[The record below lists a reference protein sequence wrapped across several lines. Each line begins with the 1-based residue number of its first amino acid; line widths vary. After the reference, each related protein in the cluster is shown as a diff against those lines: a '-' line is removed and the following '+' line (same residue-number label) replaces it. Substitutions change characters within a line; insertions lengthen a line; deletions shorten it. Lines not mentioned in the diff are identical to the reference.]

1 MLTNNLLIRPRMK
14 KYCMML
20 FLSALLFTSGNL
32 CYAQNNSVI
41 VNGKVKDK
49 ATGETL
55 VGVNVVEVDQNGRF
69 ISGTTTDVNGNFSLM
84 VSSPNAVI
92 QVSYLGYA
100 TQIFELDGRSRLN
113 VTMEEES
120 ALLEEVVITA
130 ERIGND
136 GIIAVRD
143 RATAVSRLE
152 MKEMDELMT
161 TTVEDM
167 LMGRIGN
174 VDISAISGDPGAGLN
189 IRIRGTATLNARN
202 NPLILVNGIPYDPN
216 IEDDFDFA
224 TADIERFG
232 NLIDVSPE
240 DIESIEVLK
249 DAASTALWGSKAANG
264 ILSIKTKRGR
274 KSKPVF
280 NYTYKLTRST
290 EPEPIPMLNGAEY
303 VQLIK
308 IAQFNHNAIS
318 YTHYTIDPEVG
329 SLDYYNYSQN
339 TNWIEEITQTA
350 YTMQHNFSVRGGGD
364 KARYDLSVGYND
376 EEGTTIGTGLKKLT
390 LRTALDYDISDKLK
404 FKTDV
409 LFTRYDQDATY
420 DVEDWDYRDK
430 RIRSVAYKKM
440 PNMSVYERDTAN
452 NVLSDFFTP
461 ANTLQGNSKDVY
473 NPVAFAELASHKRYQ
488 DNTRTRFNLRHSVT
502 DQLIL
507 DGEIT
512 LDLFD
517 RKNKKFLPYEAI
529 GYNYNDDITNQA
541 MEEYHKKTSIQTRER
556 LIYTPRLG
564 DRHDL
569 STLLQVFTENSVYKD
584 YTVKTSRSASIQ
596 DQDPTGDKKLVSFS
610 SGSSTFRYLSGFL
623 QLHYKYLDKYI
634 ITLGILREGSS
645 RFSPDSR
652 YGFFPSVST
661 AWRLSGENFMQL
673 LSFINDFK
681 LRCSWGV
688 SGNAP
693 DKNYLYFNKYSASAS
708 YAYNGIAG
716 VRPSGVELTGLQ
728 WETVEQ
734 LNPGVS
740 LLAFNNRLNI
750 EVDYYNKHT
759 RNLYLPEFEIPTHS
773 GYSKIDRNSGEM
785 VNRGWEFMT
794 DVRVVDKTNWK
805 ISFNLNLSANEN
817 LVLKMPENYKF
828 ETGDMLANGNYRI
841 SIVPGK
847 PIGGFFGY
855 EYLGVYKDY
864 DELVA
869 VDINGNQIYDIN
881 GTPLYMIHGGSSAY
895 EFQPGDAKYKDQN
908 YDGVI
913 NELDLTYLGDL
924 NPDLMGGFGPRIEY
938 RGIVLNAYFYFKLGQ
953 KIINQTK
960 MDTEKM
966 YDFDNQSKAT
976 NWRWRNPGDET
987 DVPRALYN
995 MGFNWMGSG
1004 RFVEDG
1010 SFLRLRTASLT
1021 YNFPETLCSK
1031 INFREIRIYATA
1043 YNLFTWTSYSGQDP
1057 DVAQPSTP
1065 SVLPKDIS
1073 RTPPSK
1079 KVIFGVTV
1087 SF

>member
-1 MLTNNLLIRPRMK
+1 MK
-14 KYCMML
+14 KRCIILLLSVLSML
-20 FLSALLFTSGNL
+20 SGNI
-32 CYAQNNSVI
+32 CIAQINRVI

-49 ATGETL
+49 ANSETL
-55 VGVNVVEVDQNGRF
+55 IGVNIVEVDQNGRF
-69 ISGTTTDVNGNFSLM
+69 ISGTTTDASGNFSIM
-84 VSSPNAVI
+84 VSSPNTEI

-100 TQIFELDGRSRLN
+100 AQTFALNGRSRLD
-113 VTMEEES
+113 V
-120 ALLEEVVITA
+120 ALEEASAMLDAVIVTA
-130 ERIGND
+130 EKIGND

-143 RATAVSRLE
+143 RATAVSRIE

-167 LMGRIGN
+167 LQGRVGN
-174 VDISAISGDPGAGLN
+174 VDISAVSGDPGAGLN

-202 NPLILVNGIPYDPN
+202 NPMILVNGIPYDTN

-224 TADIERFG
+224 TADIEKFG

-249 DAASTALWGSKAANG
+249 DAASTAQWGSKAANG
-264 ILSIKTKRGR
+264 ILSIRTKRGF
-274 KSKPVF
+274 KSVPVF
-280 NYTYKLTRST
+280 NYTVKLTRST
-290 EPEPIPMLNGAEY
+290 EPDPVPMLDGYEY

-308 IAQFNHNAIS
+308 IAQFNNNAIS
-318 YTHYTIDPEVG
+318 YTNPTIDPVVG

-339 TNWIEEITQTA
+339 TNWIEEITRTA
-350 YTMQHNFSVRGGGD
+350 YTQQHSFSVLGGGD
-364 KARYDLSVGYND
+364 KTRYDISAGYNN
-376 EEGTTIGTGLKKLT
+376 EEGTTVGTGLKKLT
-390 LRTALDYDISDKLK
+390 LRTALDYDISSKLR

-420 DVEDWDYRDK
+420 DAEDGEYNNK

-452 NVLSDFFTP
+452 NELSDFFTP
-461 ANTLQGNSKDVY
+461 ANTLQGNSKDMY

-488 DNTRTRFNLRHSVT
+488 DNTRTLFNLRYSIT
-502 DQLIL
+502 DRLIL
-507 DGEIT
+507 DGTIT

-517 RKNKKFLPYEAI
+517 RKNKKFLPYKAI
-529 GYNYNDDITNQA
+529 GYNYNDDITNQSV
-541 MEEYHKKTSIQTRER
+541 EDYHKKTSVYTIEK
-556 LIYTPRLG
+556 LIYTPNLG
-564 DRHDL
+564 DRHDF
-569 STLLQVFTENSVYKD
+569 SALLQITTENSVYKD
-584 YTVKTSRSASIQ
+584 YNVKTSRSASIQ
-596 DQDPTGDKKLVSFS
+596 DQDPTGDKKLVSFG
-610 SGSSTFRYLSGFL
+610 SGSSSFRYLSAFV
-623 QLHYKYLDKYI
+623 QLHYKLLDKYI
-634 ITLGILREGSS
+634 ATLGTLLEGSS

-661 AWRLSGENFMQL
+661 AWRISEESFMQSL
-673 LSFINDFK
+673 KFIDDFK

-693 DKNYLYFNKYSASAS
+693 DKNYLYFNKYSASSA
-708 YAYNGIAG
+708 YGYNGVSG
-716 VRPSGVELTGLQ
+716 VRPGGIELTELQ

-750 EVDYYNKHT
+750 EFDYYNKHT
-759 RNLYLPEFEIPTHS
+759 RNLYLPDFAIPTHS
-773 GYSKIDRNSGEM
+773 GYSKIDQNSGEM
-785 VNRGWEFMT
+785 VNRGWEVMT
-794 DVRVVDKTNWK
+794 DVRIIDRTNWK
-805 ISFNLNLSANEN
+805 FSFNLNLSANEN

-841 SIVPGK
+841 SIVPGRS
-847 PIGGFFGY
+847 IGGFFGY

-869 VDINGNQIYDIN
+869 LDINGDQIYDIN
-881 GTPLYMIHGGSSAY
+881 GVPLYMIHGGTSAY
-895 EFQPGDAKYKDQN
+895 EFQPGDAKYNDQN

-913 NELDLTYLGDL
+913 NELDLIYLGDL
-924 NPDLMGGFGPRIEY
+924 SPDLMGGFGPRIEY
-938 RGIVLNAYFYFKLGQ
+938 KGIVLNGYFYFKLGQ

-960 MDTEKM
+960 MDTENM
-966 YDFDNQSKAT
+966 YGFDNQSKAT

-995 MGFNWMGSG
+995 TGFNWMGSG

-1010 SFLRLRTASLT
+1010 TFVRLRTASLS
-1021 YNFPETLCSK
+1021 YNFPAKLCEK
-1031 INFREIRIYATA
+1031 IGFKEIKIYTTM

-1057 DVAQPSTP
+1057 DVPQPTNP
-1065 SVLPKDIS
+1065 SQLPKDTS
-1073 RTPPSK
+1073 RTPPGK
-1079 KVIFGVTV
+1079 KVIFGITV

>member
-1 MLTNNLLIRPRMK
+1 MK
-14 KYCMML
+14 KYCIML
-20 FLSALLFTSGNL
+20 FLFALTIIPANI
-32 CYAQNNSVI
+32 CHAQGGSVI

-55 VGVNVVEVDQNGRF
+55 IGVNIVEVDQNGRF
-69 ISGTTTDVNGNFSLM
+69 ISGTTTDANGNFSIK
-84 VSSPNAVI
+84 VSSPDAVI

-100 TQIFELDGRSRLN
+100 TQTFDLNQRSRLE
-113 VTMEEES
+113 VALEEES
-120 ALLEEVVITA
+120 AMLEAVVVTA
-130 ERIGND
+130 EKIGND
-136 GIIAVRD
+136 GVIAVRD
-143 RATAVSRLE
+143 RATAVSRVE
-152 MKEMDELMT
+152 MKEMDALIT

-174 VDISAISGDPGAGLN
+174 VDISAVSGDPGAGLN

-202 NPLILVNGIPYDPN
+202 NPLILVNGIPYDTN

-224 TADIERFG
+224 TADIEKFG

-264 ILSIKTKRGR
+264 ILSIKTKRGS

-280 NYTYKLTRST
+280 NYTYKLSRST
-290 EPEPIPMLNGAEY
+290 EPEPVPMLNGAEY

-308 IAQFNHNAIS
+308 IAQFNNDASS
-318 YTHYTIDPEVG
+318 YTHPTIDPTVG

-339 TNWIEEITQTA
+339 TNWIEEITRTA
-350 YTMQHNFSVRGGGD
+350 YTNQHSFSVRGGGE
-364 KARYDLSVGYND
+364 KTSYDLSVGYND
-376 EEGTTIGTGLKKLT
+376 EEGTTIGTGLKKLS
-390 LRTALDYDISDKLK
+390 LRTALDYDISDKLR

-420 DVEDWDYRDK
+420 DAEDGDYNNK
-430 RIRSVAYKKM
+430 RVRSIAYRKM

-461 ANTLQGNSKDVY
+461 ASTLQGNAKDVY
-473 NPVAFAELASHKRYQ
+473 NPVAFAELATHKRYQ
-488 DNTRTRFNLRHSVT
+488 DNTRTLFNLRYNLT
-502 DQLIL
+502 EQLIL
-507 DGEIT
+507 DGTIT
-512 LDLFD
+512 LDMFD
-517 RKNKKFLPYEAI
+517 RKNKKFLPYKAI

-541 MEEYHKKTSIQTRER
+541 IEDYHKKTSVYTQER
-556 LIYTPRLG
+556 VIYTPNLG
-564 DRHDL
+564 ESHDFSVL
-569 STLLQVFTENSVYKD
+569 FQFLTENSVYKD
-584 YTVKTSRSASIQ
+584 YNVKTSRSASIE
-596 DQDPTGDKKLVSFS
+596 DQDPTGDKKLVSFG

-623 QLHYKYLDKYI
+623 QLHYKYKDKYI
-634 ITLGILREGSS
+634 ATLGALREGSS

-661 AWRLSGENFMQL
+661 AWRISEEKFMQSL
-673 LSFINDFK
+673 GFINDFK

-693 DKNYLYFNKYSASAS
+693 NKNYLYFNKYSASSS
-708 YAYNGIAG
+708 YGYNGIAG
-716 VRPSGVELTGLQ
+716 VRPGGIELTDLQ

-740 LLAFNNRLNI
+740 LLAFNNRLII
-750 EVDYYNKHT
+750 EFDYYNKHT

-785 VNRGWEFMT
+785 VNRGWEVMA
-794 DVRVVDKTNWK
+794 DVSVVDKTNWK
-805 ISFNLNLSANEN
+805 FSFNLNLSANEN

-828 ETGDMLANGNYRI
+828 ESGDMLANGNYKI
-841 SIVPGK
+841 SIVPGN

-869 VDINGNQIYDIN
+869 LDINGNQIFDIN
-881 GTPLYMIHGGSSAY
+881 GIPLYMIHGGTSAY

-913 NELDLTYLGDL
+913 NELDLIYLGDL

-938 RGIVLNAYFYFKLGQ
+938 KGIVLNGYFYFKVGQ
-953 KIINQTK
+953 EIINQTK
-960 MDTEKM
+960 MDTENM
-966 YDFDNQSKAT
+966 YGFDNQSKAT

-995 MGFNWMGSG
+995 SGFNWMGSG
-1004 RFVEDG
+1004 RFIEDG
-1010 SFLRLRTASLT
+1010 TFMRLRTASLS
-1021 YNFPETLCSK
+1021 YNLPEALCEK
-1031 INFREIRIYATA
+1031 ISFKEIKVYTTM
-1043 YNLFTWTSYSGQDP
+1043 YNLFTWTNYSGQDP
-1057 DVAQPSTP
+1057 DVPQPSNP
-1065 SVLPKDIS
+1065 SQLPKDTS
-1073 RTPPSK
+1073 RTPPGRR
-1079 KVIFGVTV
+1079 VIFGINV

>member
-1 MLTNNLLIRPRMK
+1 MK
-14 KYCMML
+14 KYCITMFLLVL
-20 FLSALLFTSGNL
+20 FFSPGNF
-32 CYAQNNSVI
+32 CSAQNNSVI

-69 ISGTTTDVNGNFSLM
+69 ISGTTTDLNGNFSIM
-84 VSSPNAVI
+84 VSSPNAVV

-100 TQIFELDGRSRLN
+100 SQIFELNGKSRLN
-113 VTMEEES
+113 VTLEETS
-120 ALLEEVVITA
+120 ALLEAVVITA
-130 ERIGND
+130 EKIGND

-152 MKEMDELMT
+152 MKEMGELMT

-202 NPLILVNGIPYDPN
+202 NPLILVNGIPYDTN

-249 DAASTALWGSKAANG
+249 DAASTAVWGSKAANG
-264 ILSIKTKRGR
+264 ILSIKTKRGS
-274 KSKPVF
+274 KSEPVF
-280 NYTYKLTRST
+280 NYTFKLTRST
-290 EPEPIPMLNGAEY
+290 EPAPIPMLNGAEY
-303 VQLIK
+303 VELIK
-308 IAQFNHNAIS
+308 IAQFNNNAIS
-318 YTHYTIDPEVG
+318 YTHPTIDPEVG

-339 TNWIEEITQTA
+339 TNWIKEITKTA
-350 YTMQHNFSVRGGGD
+350 YTYQHSFSVRGGGD
-364 KARYDLSVGYND
+364 KARYDLSAGYND
-376 EEGTTIGTGLKKLT
+376 EEGTTIGTGLKKLS
-390 LRTALDYDISDKLK
+390 LRTALDYDISDKLR

-440 PNMSVYERDTAN
+440 PNMSVYERDTSN
-452 NVLSDFFTP
+452 NELSDFFTP
-461 ANTLQGNSKDVY
+461 ANTLQGNSKDMY

-488 DNTRTRFNLRHSVT
+488 DNTRTLFNLRYSIT
-502 DQLIL
+502 DRLVL
-507 DGEIT
+507 DGTIT

-517 RKNKKFLPYEAI
+517 RKNKKFLPYKAI

-541 MEEYHKKTSIQTRER
+541 IEDYHKKTSIYTQER
-556 LIYTPRLG
+556 IIYTPKLG
-564 DRHDL
+564 ARHDL
-569 STLLQVFTENSVYKD
+569 SVLFQLLTENSVYKD
-584 YTVKTSRSASIQ
+584 YNVKTSRSASIQ

-634 ITLGILREGSS
+634 VTIGTLREGSS

-661 AWRLSGENFMQL
+661 AWRISEENFMQSL
-673 LSFINDFK
+673 NFINDFK

-693 DKNYLYFNKYSASAS
+693 DKNYLYFNKYSASSS
-708 YAYNGIAG
+708 YGYNGIAG
-716 VRPSGVELTGLQ
+716 VRPSGIELTGLQ

-740 LLAFNNRLNI
+740 LLAFNNRLSI
-750 EVDYYNKHT
+750 EIDYYNKHT
-759 RNLYLPEFEIPTHS
+759 KNLYLPEFEIPTHS
-773 GYSKIDRNSGEM
+773 GYSKIDQNSGEM
-785 VNRGWEFMT
+785 VNRGWEVMT
-794 DVRVVDKTNWK
+794 DVRVIETTNWK
-805 ISFNLNLSANEN
+805 FSFNLNLSANEN

-828 ETGDMLANGNYRI
+828 ETGDMLDNGNYRI
-841 SIVPGK
+841 SIVPGN

-881 GTPLYMIHGGSSAY
+881 GTPLHMIHGGSAAY

-913 NELDLTYLGDL
+913 NELDLIYLGDL

-938 RGIVLNAYFYFKLGQ
+938 KGIVVNGYFYFKLGQ

-960 MDTEKM
+960 MDTENM
-966 YDFDNQSKAT
+966 YKFDNQSKAT

-995 MGFNWMGSG
+995 TGFNWMGSG
-1004 RFVEDG
+1004 RFIEDG

-1021 YNFPETLCSK
+1021 YNFPKTLCER
-1031 INFREIRIYATA
+1031 INLNEIKVYATM
-1043 YNLFTWTSYSGQDP
+1043 YNLFTWTNYSGQDP
-1057 DVAQPSTP
+1057 DVSQPNNP
-1065 SVLPKDIS
+1065 SQLPKDIS

-1079 KVIFGVTV
+1079 KVIFGLTI